1 MCQWSHHFQQIVEV
15 LLPMVEELLPVPAEE
30 QLEEQVPKQVPS
42 QAMLLSC
49 KKESNGI
56 LVKIGK

>member
-1 MCQWSHHFQQIVEV
+1 MCQWYHFQQIVEV

-30 QLEEQVPKQVPS
+30 ELEELVPEQVPA

-56 LVKIGK
+56 LVKIGR